1 MRSKTLHEKLS
12 VASVAIVLAIVTACN
27 PAPKYAKPPAPTP
40 QAFKEAIPQEYKEG
54 QGWKLATPDD
64 DKIRGNWWE
73 VYNDPQL
80 NALEEQV
87 AVSNQSLKVSEANFR
102 AARALVANVRSGL
115 FPLVGAGASYSNS
128 RISAT
133 ARNAIVTGGSST
145 PGGTTTGAAGGGSSP
160 VVNTFSVPF
169 DVSYEVDL
177 WHRVR
182 NMIAANSFQAQA
194 SAADIATSQLS
205 LQSQLAQDYFQ
216 VRALDTQRQ
225 ILTDTVEN
233 YRKALALNQVLFRGG
248 IASDEEVSQAQTQLD
263 TATAELTDLGVAR
276 AQYEHAIATLI
287 GKPAATFELSVGE
300 FVPRPPGIPVALPSE
315 LLERR
320 PDIAAA
326 ERQVAAANA
335 EIGVAK
341 AAYYPTLSLSASA
354 GFQTA
359 HALEWFNW
367 PSRFWSVGTTMSQTV
382 FDGGLRRAQVAQ
394 AQASYEGTVANYRQT
409 VLTAFQGVEDQLAA
423 LRILSNEIE
432 QQHTAVASANHY
444 LDLSLTRY
452 RAGVDSYLNVIA
464 AQNAVLTNRVTEL
477 QIELRQ
483 MVASVSLV
491 MDLGGGWD
499 PSRLPTVHDVT
510 HISKAVPDQGSVK
523 AQAVAAPNPPPL
535 PAPAK

>member
-87 AVSNQSLKVSEANFR
+87 ALSNQSLKVSEANFR

>member
-87 AVSNQSLKVSEANFR
+87 ALSNQSLKVSEANFR

-510 HISKAVPDQGSVK
+510 H
-523 AQAVAAPNPPPL
+523 
-535 PAPAK
+535 

>member
-87 AVSNQSLKVSEANFR
+87 ALSNQSLKVSEANFR

-205 LQSQLAQDYFQ
+205 LQSQLAQNYFQ

>member
-1 MRSKTLHEKLS
+1 
-12 VASVAIVLAIVTACN
+12 
-27 PAPKYAKPPAPTP
+27 
-40 QAFKEAIPQEYKEG
+40 
-54 QGWKLATPDD
+54 
-64 DKIRGNWWE
+64 
-73 VYNDPQL
+73 
-80 NALEEQV
+80 
-87 AVSNQSLKVSEANFR
+87 
-102 AARALVANVRSGL
+102 
-115 FPLVGAGASYSNS
+115 
-128 RISAT
+128 
-133 ARNAIVTGGSST
+133 
-145 PGGTTTGAAGGGSSP
+145 
-160 VVNTFSVPF
+160 
-169 DVSYEVDL
+169 
-177 WHRVR
+177 
-182 NMIAANSFQAQA
+182 
-194 SAADIATSQLS
+194 
-205 LQSQLAQDYFQ
+205 
-216 VRALDTQRQ
+216 
-225 ILTDTVEN
+225 
-233 YRKALALNQVLFRGG
+233 
-248 IASDEEVSQAQTQLD
+248 
-263 TATAELTDLGVAR
+263 
-276 AQYEHAIATLI
+276 
-287 GKPAATFELSVGE
+287 
-300 FVPRPPGIPVALPSE
+300 

-452 RAGVDSYLNVIA
+452 RAGVDSYLSVIT

-499 PSRLPTVHDVT
+499 PSRLPTVQDVRNV
-510 HISKAVPDQGSVK
+510 SKAVPDQGSVK
-523 AQAVAAPNPPPL
+523 AQAVATPNPPPL